1 MMFMNKGKV
10 DFGELIH
17 QLRTDKGWTQKKVA
31 DKLGI
36 DISLLSKIEH
46 GERFVQAHMIKPL
59 SEIFNLYYRT
69 MQVQLLSQQLEEE
82 FGGEPYIEEAVSQFL
97 NDRVK

>member
-1 MMFMNKGKV
+1 MNKGKV

>member
-1 MMFMNKGKV
+1 MSKEKL
-10 DFGELIH
+10 DFGKLIH
-17 QLRTDKGWTQKKVA
+17 QLRTDKGWSQKKVA

-59 SEIFNLYYRT
+59 SEIFNLDYRT
-69 MQVQLLSQQLEEE
+69 LQVQLLSQQLEEV
-82 FGGEPYIEEAVSQFL
+82 FGAEPFIEEAVSQFL
-97 NDRVK
+97 NDRNK

>member
-1 MMFMNKGKV
+1 MSKGKV

-17 QLRTDKGWTQKKVA
+17 QLRTENGLSQKKVA

-59 SEIFNLYYRT
+59 SEIFNLDYRT
-69 MQVQLLSQQLEEE
+69 LQVQLLSQQLEEE
-82 FGGEPYIEEAVSQFL
+82 FGEQPYIEEAVSQFL
-97 NDRVK
+97 NERIK

>member
-1 MMFMNKGKV
+1 MSKGKI
-10 DFGELIH
+10 DFGTLIH
-17 QLRTDKGWTQKKVA
+17 QLRTNRGWSQKKVA

-59 SEIFNLYYRT
+59 SEIFNLDYRT

-82 FGGEPYIEEAVSQFL
+82 FGGEPFIEEAVSQFL

>member
-1 MMFMNKGKV
+1 MFMSKGKV

-17 QLRTDKGWTQKKVA
+17 QLRTDNGWSQKKVA

-59 SEIFNLYYRT
+59 SEIFNLDYRT

-82 FGGEPYIEEAVSQFL
+82 FGEQPFIEEAVSQFL
-97 NDRVK
+97 NERVK